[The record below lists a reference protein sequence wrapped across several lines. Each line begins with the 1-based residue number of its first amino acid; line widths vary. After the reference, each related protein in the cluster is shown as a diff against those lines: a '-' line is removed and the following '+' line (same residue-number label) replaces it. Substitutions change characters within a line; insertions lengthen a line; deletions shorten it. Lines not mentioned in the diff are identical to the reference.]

1 MSVFNNI
8 SKFFRSD
15 SKDKKKL
22 EQSVIE
28 SRNNQLEI
36 IRNEVEERTI
46 ISRKSIITK
55 LYSLEQVINIL
66 KVNYPEKYE
75 EFKRRIEIL
84 RVDYEESLKES
95 KKTLTFQIDP
105 DKDFEKISEVRGLE
119 TKIQDFINI
128 DMQYDTIAFAL
139 QKLIV
144 KLNILYNESIYYY
157 KKEIILEDIKVG
169 ISSEIE
175 ILERYKEWGKVI
187 GKETEKERI
196 SLLFV
201 YLEYLLLKT
210 YIRNSRVFPSESYK
224 FAIND
229 YFIIN
234 NMDNNFRDFMLDE
247 LTDTSELISKIKDK
261 IFAKSYV
268 ERVNKLMKKIISSD
282 NSITF
287 NKEIWNEYL
296 ILEEGILSKVVEDN
310 NVPRKDVCVKVL
322 NKFNIDIKEE
332 DLLIKPR
339 INAIL
344 SLSGMNYGV
353 EKNDS
358 LVITRFLQVLS
369 NNISYEEIYFLILL
383 FDMLEDIKNKSK
395 NFYSSIKE
403 YDLKYN
409 YTLSRMKEKKE
420 SELKR
425 TPKEYYYIFT
435 INDSEEEIFNKYLTK
450 YTLDYYI
457 KDKKVYM
464 NKRYFDND
472 RLINI
477 KKELEENSKNN

>member
-1 MSVFNNI
+1 MSVFNKI

-210 YIRNSRVFPSESYK
+210 YIRNSRVFPSES
-224 FAIND
+224 
-229 YFIIN
+229 
-234 NMDNNFRDFMLDE
+234 
-247 LTDTSELISKIKDK
+247 
-261 IFAKSYV
+261 
-268 ERVNKLMKKIISSD
+268 
-282 NSITF
+282 
-287 NKEIWNEYL
+287 
-296 ILEEGILSKVVEDN
+296 
-310 NVPRKDVCVKVL
+310 
-322 NKFNIDIKEE
+322 
-332 DLLIKPR
+332 
-339 INAIL
+339 
-344 SLSGMNYGV
+344 
-353 EKNDS
+353 
-358 LVITRFLQVLS
+358 
-369 NNISYEEIYFLILL
+369 
-383 FDMLEDIKNKSK
+383 
-395 NFYSSIKE
+395 
-403 YDLKYN
+403 
-409 YTLSRMKEKKE
+409 
-420 SELKR
+420 
-425 TPKEYYYIFT
+425 
-435 INDSEEEIFNKYLTK
+435 
-450 YTLDYYI
+450 
-457 KDKKVYM
+457 
-464 NKRYFDND
+464 
-472 RLINI
+472 
-477 KKELEENSKNN
+477 